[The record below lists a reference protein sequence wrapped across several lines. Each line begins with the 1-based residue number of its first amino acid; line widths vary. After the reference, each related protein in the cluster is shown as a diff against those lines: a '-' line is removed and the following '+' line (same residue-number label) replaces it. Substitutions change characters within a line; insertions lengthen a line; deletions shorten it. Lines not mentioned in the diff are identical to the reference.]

1 MELDQKSSKSSSK
14 HEKMRDMEITSRPG
28 GLGMLELAPSNNCS
42 KLAWTSWYLWP
53 PYLSA
58 LKVIYAVEKK
68 IRIVPCFNIKA
79 SVLPW
84 EHPGFWTLR
93 NYIFNPVMV
102 LEFLLLSKLFL
113 FIAEEKKR
121 FIFLNLCKLKGKL
134 CFHLPLCSS
143 TNVTLLVWGDR
154 TECKIKYG
162 KSFIYMKP
170 LMCFYSLLNS
180 QHMIYLLSITE
191 NWTDVFR

>member
-1 MELDQKSSKSSSK
+1 
-14 HEKMRDMEITSRPG
+14 MEITSRPE

-84 EHPGFWTLR
+84 EHPSFGLWGIIYSILSW
-93 NYIFNPVMV
+93 V

-154 TECKIKYG
+154 TACKIKYG

-170 LMCFYSLLNS
+170 LTCYYSLLNS